1 MITIPILKG
10 TIHLY
15 LFGGI
20 KFSKLSYPI
29 NMKYTILLALAAIS
43 LSVCPPKPDKETH
56 NLTVKVTGIV
66 GTKGIIEFGLFDD
79 PEKYATVGGTCRKIR
94 KKTTGSEVS
103 CTFYNLSEK
112 KYGVCI
118 YHDENSNDKCDKNFF
133 GIPTEGYGFSNNKKP
148 VLSIPSFE
156 DCSVNLTTDKSISI
170 KVLY

>member
-1 MITIPILKG
+1 MRFLG
-10 TIHLY
+10 
-15 LFGGI
+15 F
-20 KFSKLSYPI
+20 
-29 NMKYTILLALAAIS
+29 ILLAFLFLS
-43 LSVCPPKPDKETH
+43 LSPIGKKRKEF

-66 GTKGIIEFGLFDD
+66 GTKGTIEVGLIDD
-79 PEKYATVGGTCRKIR
+79 PSKYASVGGTCRKIR

-103 CTFYNLSEK
+103 CTFYNLPEK

-118 YHDENSNDKCDKNFF
+118 YHDENNNDKCDKNFF

-156 DCSVNLTTDKSISI
+156 ECSVNLTSDKSISI